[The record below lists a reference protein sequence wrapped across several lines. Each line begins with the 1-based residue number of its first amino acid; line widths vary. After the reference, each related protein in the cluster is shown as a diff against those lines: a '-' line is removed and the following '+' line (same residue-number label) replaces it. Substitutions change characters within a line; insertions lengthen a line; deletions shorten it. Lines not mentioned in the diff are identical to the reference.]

1 MLVVN
6 GTRRGS
12 MTEFVVRFRSQSGEE
27 HRIVVLAA
35 DRAEAIGR
43 ASGHVPLVPPPREQ
57 LTVSV
62 EALAA

>member
-1 MLVVN
+1 
-6 GTRRGS
+6 

-35 DRAEAIGR
+35 DPAEAIGR
-43 ASGHVPLVPPPREQ
+43 ASGHVPHTPPPREQ
-57 LTVSV
+57 VTVSV